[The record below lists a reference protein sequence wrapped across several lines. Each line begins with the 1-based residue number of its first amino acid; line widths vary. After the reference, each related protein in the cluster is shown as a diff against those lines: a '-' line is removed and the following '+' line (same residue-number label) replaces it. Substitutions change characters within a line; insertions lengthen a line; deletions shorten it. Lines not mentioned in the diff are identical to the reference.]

1 MQVTRPLSADDK
13 KILAGK
19 SQPKEEDVRRAEES
33 LMSYLA
39 IAVIE
44 LQQQA
49 GILPKEEDKN
59 VRGLSV

>member
-19 SQPKEEDVRRAEES
+19 SQPKDEDVRRAED
-33 LMSYLA
+33 
-39 IAVIE
+39 E
-44 LQQQA
+44 LFLN
-49 GILPKEEDKN
+49 ILLRLNALEEDKN